1 MGPSFFIRKPKFAF
15 VISILITLFG
25 LLAMGVMPVDQFP
38 RISSPKVVVRALYP
52 GASADTVL
60 KAVGA
65 PIEDE
70 VNGAEGMVYMS
81 SKAASDGSYTL
92 TVTFEIGVDPDLA
105 QVDVQNRVAL
115 AEPTLPAEVRQRGV
129 KVKKRNPDILM
140 MVNIVSPDDRFDRVF
155 LSNFTTIN
163 VAGELARIPGVGEA
177 SILGALDYGLRAWLD
192 PIEMSNRN
200 ISVTDV
206 IAALKEQNIQAAVGQ
221 LGAAPS
227 PDETHFQYVLTA
239 KGLVESEEDFG
250 DIILRA
256 DEAGSVIQLRDV
268 ARIELG
274 AEVYKGYG
282 EVDNGPGVL
291 LAIYKL
297 GEANSLEVA
306 EAIKH
311 KMEELSALF
320 PEGVEYK
327 IGHDTTLFIEASL
340 EETVLTMIFTIALVI
355 LVTYFFLGTVRAT
368 LIPTIAVPVSII
380 GTLAVLYAA
389 GMTINTVTLFALILA
404 IAIVVDDAIIV
415 VENVERIM
423 HENPELSAPVATRMA
438 MEEVTAPI
446 VATSMVLVAVFGPT
460 LLLPGITGRM
470 FSQFGATLT
479 VSVLISMINALTLSP
494 ALASVLMTSHH
505 KPNAVIRGFN
515 NAFDFVT
522 KGYVALVDFLCK
534 RVWLT
539 VGLTAAFMT
548 SLYFLYTSIPTSFI
562 PNEDKGFFIVD
573 VQLPGGASLNRTE
586 LVMDRV
592 TEMLGEDEHIENVLS
607 VNGYSLLNTA
617 LQSNAGMII
626 AKLKPWH
633 DRKTAESH
641 QFALQKKY
649 QAAFAEMP
657 EAQMIVFGA
666 PAIPGLGAISGFSFV
681 LQETQGRSPLEL
693 KETIDGLISEANAT
707 PPIARAFSTF
717 KTDSPQLRLEID
729 RLRAKTLG
737 VKISDVFLTLQ
748 TQLGGLY
755 VNDFSL
761 FGQTYKVML
770 QADASY
776 RQNKTAL
783 NDLYV
788 RNNKGDLVPMSTVIT
803 VKPDLGPDVM
813 YRYNGFNSATI
824 NGVPNT
830 ADGFSSGNAMDQMED
845 LAATTLPPGYKFAWT
860 NSSFEERAS
869 GNAIPIA
876 LAMSLVFTFL
886 FLAALYES
894 FLTPISVLLAVPFAI
909 LGALVALKIAGE
921 PLSLYGQIGLLML
934 MALAA
939 KTAILIV
946 EFAKQQRETEKL
958 GLHEAAMMAA
968 KLRFRP
974 VIMTVLAFA
983 VGVYPLVIASG
994 AGSAAR
1000 SSLGI
1005 AVFGGSIA
1013 AAVFGS
1019 IFGPVFFKIIQGIR
1033 EKIHKGPTGVE
1044 VVID

>member
-1 MGPSFFIRKPKFAF
+1 MGPAFFIKRPKFAF

-25 LLAMGVMPVDQFP
+25 ALSLVVMPVDQFP
-38 RISSPKVVVRALYP
+38 DISSPKVVVRALYP

-92 TVTFEIGVDPDLA
+92 TVTFEIGTDPDLA

-115 AEPTLPAEVRQRGV
+115 AIPTLPAEVRQRGV

-140 MVNIVSPDDRFDRVF
+140 VVNIVSPDDRFDRVF
-155 LSNFTTIN
+155 LSNFATIN

-177 SILGALDYGLRAWLD
+177 SIIGALDYGLRAWLD

-206 IAALKEQNIQAAVGQ
+206 IAALKEQNVQAAVGQ

-239 KGLVESEEDFG
+239 KGLVENEEDFG

-256 DEAGSVIQLRDV
+256 NEAGSVVRLRDV

-274 AEVYKGYG
+274 SEVYKGYG
-282 EVDNGPGVL
+282 EFNNGPGVL

-306 EAIKH
+306 ELVKH
-311 KMEELSALF
+311 KMEELKPLF
-320 PEGVEYK
+320 PEGVDYVV
-327 IGHDTTLFIEASL
+327 GHDTTLFIEASL
-340 EETVLTMIFTIALVI
+340 EETVLTMIFTIVLVV
-355 LVTYFFLGTVRAT
+355 LVTYLFLGTVRAT

-380 GTLAVLYAA
+380 GTLAVLFAA

-423 HENPELSAPVATRMA
+423 HEQPELSAPAATKLA

-494 ALASVLMTSHH
+494 ALASVLMTHGH
-505 KPNAVIRGFN
+505 KPNFVIRGFN
-515 NAFDFVT
+515 KGFDFVT
-522 KGYVALVDFLCK
+522 KGYVALVDFLCRK
-534 RVWLT
+534 IWVTLLLV
-539 VGLTAAFMT
+539 VGFMG
-548 SLYFLYTSIPTSFI
+548 LLYTLYDRVPTSFI

-586 LVMDRV
+586 VIMDRV

-617 LQSNAGMII
+617 LQSNAGMVI

-633 DRKTAESH
+633 DRRSPESH
-641 QFALQKKY
+641 QFALQRKY
-649 QAAFAEMP
+649 QAKFAEMP

-681 LQETQGRSPLEL
+681 LQDTQGRPPAEL
-693 KETIDGLISEANAT
+693 KATIDGLIAEANSS
-707 PPIARAFSTF
+707 PQIARAFSTF
-717 KTDSPQLRLEID
+717 KTDSPQLKLEFD

-770 QADASY
+770 QADAPY
-776 RQNKTAL
+776 RQNEKAL

-788 RNNKGDLVPMSTVIT
+788 RNNVGELVPLSTVLQ
-803 VKPDLGPDVM
+803 VVPELGPDVM

-824 NGVPNT
+824 NGVPNQ
-830 ADGFSSGNAMDQMED
+830 AQGFSSGNAMDQMET
-845 LAATTLPPGYKFAWT
+845 LAAETLPPGYKFEWT
-860 NSSFEERAS
+860 DSSYEERAS
-869 GNAIPIA
+869 GNAVPIA
-876 LAMSLVFTFL
+876 LALSLVFTFL

-894 FLTPISVLLAVPFAI
+894 FLTPIAVLMSVPFAI
-909 LGALVALKIAGE
+909 LGALVALTIASE

-934 MALAA
+934 LALAA

-946 EFAKQQRETEKL
+946 EFAKQQRETVKL
-958 GLHEAAMMAA
+958 DLHAASMKAA
-968 KLRFRP
+968 RLRFRP
-974 VIMTVLAFA
+974 VMMTVLAFA

-1013 AAVFGS
+1013 AALFGS
-1019 IFGPVFFKIIQGIR
+1019 IFGPVFFKIIQGLR
-1033 EKIHKGPTGVE
+1033 EKLHKGPTGLE
-1044 VVID
+1044 PDS